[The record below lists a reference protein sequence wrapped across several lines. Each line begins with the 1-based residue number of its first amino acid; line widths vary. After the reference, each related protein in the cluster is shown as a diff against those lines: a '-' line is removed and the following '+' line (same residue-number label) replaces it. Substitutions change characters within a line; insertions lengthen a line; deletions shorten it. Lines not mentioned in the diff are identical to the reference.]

1 MTRKP
6 KERDAGFSLPG
17 FSVEKFATT
26 ARADLRFAP
35 LNVFLLVALFGVG
48 LAVHLA
54 VHDFSITAVAL
65 ALGSALVLAVCLRVT
80 QIWEVALVL
89 GTADCLLI
97 YLLLRP
103 ASEVLLTTVVVALLV
118 SGCVQIAYQWERAL
132 VLRFGRF
139 RALKPSGVFFILPIV
154 DKVAQFVDQ
163 RIRVSDFS
171 AETTLT
177 ADTVPV
183 NVDAIAFWM
192 VWDAE
197 KSVLEVAQFEQAVIL
212 SAQTALRNAIGKH
225 DLAQLLSQRE
235 RLGGEIQTVLD
246 EKTNAWGI
254 TTQAVEIRDIVIPKG
269 LEDAMSRQ
277 AQAERERQSRIILGT
292 AETEIAEKFATAS
305 EHYRD
310 NPVALHLRAMNMV
323 YEGLRQKGSM
333 VIFPT
338 RSAPVASRPPPRS
351 GPRPSPP
358 TPPDPDWPGA
368 ETEETPASARAER
381 RTPCPPNPSRS
392 PLSPRSCWGSSRSL
406 TCCVRCSRCRSSSG
420 ISRSRSR
427 SASSPP
433 SSPALS
439 PSVSGARR
447 AGRWHGRGSRNPASS
462 RVSATGRKTR
472 RGREPPRAEVTR
484 EPDLEEPDA
493 ER

>member
-1 MTRKP
+1 MTKKLTGSDATRARP
-6 KERDAGFSLPG
+6 GLSLER
-17 FSVEKFATT
+17 FATT

-35 LNVFLLVALFGVG
+35 LNVFLLVAVFAVG
-48 LAVHLA
+48 LAIHLA
-54 VHDFSITAVAL
+54 SHPFSVTAVGL
-65 ALGSALVLAVCLRVT
+65 GLGSALVLAVCIRLT
-80 QIWEVALVL
+80 QVWETVVIL

-97 YLLLRP
+97 YLALRP
-103 ASEVLLTTVVVALLV
+103 GSEILLVTVGVALLLAT
-118 SGCVQIAYQWERAL
+118 CVQIAYQWERAM

-139 RALKPSGVFFILPIV
+139 RGLRSSGIFLILPVI

-197 KSVLEVAQFEQAVIL
+197 KAVLEVEHFDEAVIL

-225 DLAQLLSQRE
+225 DLTELLSERD
-235 RLGGEIQTVLD
+235 RLGGEIQSVLD

-254 TTQAVEIRDIVIPKG
+254 TTQAVEIRDIIIPQG

-292 AETEIAEKFATAS
+292 AETEIAEKFARAS

-333 VIFPT
+333 IIV
-338 RSAPVASRPPPRS
+338 
-351 GPRPSPP
+351 PS
-358 TPPDPDWPGA
+358 TAVESMGLGA
-368 ETEETPASARAER
+368 LGGLTAFGQTAAAGEVERAE
-381 RTPCPPNPSRS
+381 
-392 PLSPRSCWGSSRSL
+392 
-406 TCCVRCSRCRSSSG
+406 
-420 ISRSRSR
+420 
-427 SASSPP
+427 P
-433 SSPALS
+433 SSEEKTGPA
-439 PSVSGARR
+439 GA
-447 AGRWHGRGSRNPASS
+447 GES
-462 RVSATGRKTR
+462 
-472 RGREPPRAEVTR
+472 
-484 EPDLEEPDA
+484 
-493 ER
+493 

>member
-6 KERDAGFSLPG
+6 EPPAATRGLVG
-17 FSVEKFATT
+17 FSVERFATT

-35 LNVFLLVALFGVG
+35 LNVFLLVAVFAVG

-54 VHDFSITAVAL
+54 VHEFSGTAVGL
-65 ALGSALVLAVCLRVT
+65 ALGSALCLAVCLRVT
-80 QIWEVALVL
+80 QIWEVALIL

-97 YLLLRP
+97 YLRLRP
-103 ASEVLLTTVVVALLV
+103 ASEILLITAGVALLA
-118 SGCVQIAYQWERAL
+118 STCVQIAYQWERAV

-139 RALKPSGVFFILPIV
+139 RGLRSSGVFFLVPVI

-177 ADTVPV
+177 SDTVPV

-197 KSVLEVAQFEQAVIL
+197 KAVLEVASFEDAVIL

-225 DLAQLLSQRE
+225 DLGELLSERD
-235 RLGGEIQTVLD
+235 RLGSEIQAVLD
-246 EKTNAWGI
+246 DKTNAWGI

-292 AETEIAEKFATAS
+292 AETEIAEKFARAS
-305 EHYRD
+305 DHYRD

-323 YEGLRQKGSM
+323 YEGLRKKGSM
-333 VIFPT
+333 VIVPSTAVESMGLGALGGLTALGQDPFAG
-338 RSAPVASRPPPRS
+338 RSKPRTS
-351 GPRPSPP
+351 
-358 TPPDPDWPGA
+358 TDE
-368 ETEETPASARAER
+368 ETEA
-381 RTPCPPNPSRS
+381 
-392 PLSPRSCWGSSRSL
+392 
-406 TCCVRCSRCRSSSG
+406 
-420 ISRSRSR
+420 
-427 SASSPP
+427 
-433 SSPALS
+433 
-439 PSVSGARR
+439 
-447 AGRWHGRGSRNPASS
+447 AG
-462 RVSATGRKTR
+462 
-472 RGREPPRAEVTR
+472 
-484 EPDLEEPDA
+484 PDES
-493 ER
+493 